1 MMAKQSTDT
10 SVSWLYLVSEADIAR
25 RGISFT
31 VKILDILG
39 TNTLFRLVNGDPNNV
54 HELCLA
60 FNRISTL
67 IQLQSGPMTYSPRNK
82 TDNVLSM
89 PVRNFDT

>member
-1 MMAKQSTDT
+1 MPDVVLAIT
-10 SVSWLYLVSEADIAR
+10 
-25 RGISFT
+25 G
-31 VKILDILG
+31 KILDILG
-39 TNTLFRLVNGDPNNV
+39 SDTLFRLVNGDPNNV

-67 IQLQSGPMTYSPRNK
+67 IQLQSGAMKYSPRNK

>member
-1 MMAKQSTDT
+1 MARQPTDT

-25 RGISFT
+25 RGISIT

-39 TNTLFRLVNGDPNNV
+39 SDTLFRLVNGDPNNV
-54 HELCLA
+54 HELSLA

-89 PVRNFDT
+89 PVRNFDI